1 MFKVEIQPGVIS
13 KHPMFIGQNSSTDT
27 EIRVL
32 EELHVLL
39 FYNAEAG
46 LLNLT

>member
-1 MFKVEIQPGVIS
+1 MFKVEIQLGVIF
-13 KHPMFIGQNSSTDT
+13 KHPVLMGQISSTDT
-27 EIRVL
+27 EIIVL
-32 EELHVLL
+32 EELHFA

>member
-13 KHPMFIGQNSSTDT
+13 KHLMIMGQTRSTDI
-27 EIRVL
+27 EIIVL

-39 FYNAEAG
+39 FTMQKLVY
-46 LLNLT
+46 